1 MKIGIE
7 GIGFYVPP
15 FRIKLSEIE
24 KIWGRQ
30 APVGVEEKSVACWDE
45 DSLTMGVESA
55 LRLVQKLKTQS
66 SKLKTGKIG
75 IKRVF
80 FGSESPVYA
89 VNPTSTILAEYLGIE
104 GEYNAYDTQF
114 ACKAGTGAL
123 ISALDFVKAGE
134 SKALVV
140 ASDKALGRPR
150 DALEFTAG
158 SGAVAL
164 LVAKQ
169 KELLLEVLSYAS
181 FSSDTPDFWRGA
193 EEKFPSH
200 FGRFTGEPAYFKH
213 VLSAGRLILE
223 KTGLKPQDFRF
234 AVFHMPNYKFPVRA
248 AKFLGFSFDQ
258 IKDSL
263 IVKKI
268 GNCYSASALLGLTAV
283 LEKAGRGDLIFFV
296 SYGSGAGS
304 DAFVFKVGPFI
315 DIFRPKV
322 SEALENK
329 IYISY
334 EKYLQFIGE
343 V

>member
-7 GIGFYVPP
+7 GIGFYVPRY
-15 FRIKLSEIE
+15 RIRLSEIE
-24 KIWGRQ
+24 KVWGRQ

-45 DSLTMGVESA
+45 DSLTMGIEAARSLFERVDT
-55 LRLVQKLKTQS
+55 RL
-66 SKLKTGKIG
+66 
-75 IKRVF
+75 KRRVTRIF
-80 FGSESPVYA
+80 FGSESPIYA

-123 ISALDFVKAGE
+123 VSALDLVKAGE
-134 SKALVV
+134 GKALVV

-164 LVAKQ
+164 LVSKQ
-169 KELLLEVLSYAS
+169 KELLLEVLSYTS

-258 IKDSL
+258 VKDSL

-283 LEKAGRGDLIFFV
+283 LEKAKKGDLVFFV

-304 DAFVFKVGPFI
+304 DAFVFKVGPLI
-315 DIFRPKV
+315 DIFRPEV
-322 SEALENK
+322 STALEKK

-334 EKYLQFIGE
+334 EKYLQFIE
-343 V
+343 AI